1 MNTIT
6 DMKFYPNALQS
17 SETQKSM
24 LAQQGI
30 SSSDNAEELRGLEEN
45 QEGLKKA
52 ATAFEGIFIN
62 LLFKEMR
69 KTVNQEEGILPPS
82 HTQSIFQEMLDE
94 EISGQLS
101 KQGAFGIADSVV
113 KTYGKTMESK
123 AVKTEVKSSTFNQLA

>member
-1 MNTIT
+1 MN
-6 DMKFYPNALQS
+6 FYPNLLQS
-17 SETQKSM
+17 SEAQKSM

-30 SSSDNAEELRGLEEN
+30 SSSDSAEALRGLEEN

-52 ATAFEGIFIN
+52 ASAFEGIFIN

-82 HTQSIFQEMLDE
+82 HTLSIFQEMLDE

-113 KTYGKTMESK
+113 RTYGKRMESK
-123 AVKTEVKSSTFNQLA
+123 AVKTEAESSTFNQLA